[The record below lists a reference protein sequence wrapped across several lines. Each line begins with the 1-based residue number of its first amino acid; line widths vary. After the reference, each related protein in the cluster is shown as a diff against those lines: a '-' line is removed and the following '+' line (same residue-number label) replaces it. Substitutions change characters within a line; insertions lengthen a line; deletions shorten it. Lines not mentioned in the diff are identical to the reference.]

1 MNTMRLLFGEEKA
14 GLTVPRSI
22 YDGVQNYNGKIFAI
36 GGYDNFAKNTV
47 EKYDPIENTWTAL
60 TSLSEK
66 RTGLSTGLLGDQLY
80 VFGGKN
86 LVGSTLSSVE
96 VYDLLTE
103 QWSEGVTMPQALR
116 HTSAIT
122 VGGRKFIFLVDV
134 ILLIQMFQL
143 FSLLIQFPKCGPQ
156 SNPCQLLGMEQK
168 RFFLTRKSGF
178 LEGGITKM
186 R

>member
-1 MNTMRLLFGEEKA
+1 M
-14 GLTVPRSI
+14 
-22 YDGVQNYNGKIFAI
+22 
-36 GGYDNFAKNTV
+36 
-47 EKYDPIENTWTAL
+47 
-60 TSLSEK
+60 
-66 RTGLSTGLLGDQLY
+66 
-80 VFGGKN
+80 
-86 LVGSTLSSVE
+86 GSTLSSVE

-122 VGGRKFIFLVDV
+122 VGEKIYIFGGRDSSNSDV
-134 ILLIQMFQL
+134 STV
-143 FSLLIQFPKCGPQ
+143 FSLIQFPKCGPQ

-168 RFFLTRKSGF
+168 RFFLTKKSGF